1 MRTRCMALFALAALA
16 SGAGNV
22 EWGGREPHLAV
33 VDPVCGNEPGT
44 DELIKKACE
53 VVCKTYKHSPVFR
66 VSTDE
71 FTAIL
76 RGEDYHQRDEL
87 LRQMWSKCLVCQ
99 GELSL
104 QIGSGMAV
112 YDPERDRSFA
122 SVYQRAKALL
132 SAGSDQE

>member
-1 MRTRCMALFALAALA
+1 
-16 SGAGNV
+16 
-22 EWGGREPHLAV
+22 
-33 VDPVCGNEPGT
+33 
-44 DELIKKACE
+44 
-53 VVCKTYKHSPVFR
+53 
-66 VSTDE
+66 
-71 FTAIL
+71 
-76 RGEDYHQRDEL
+76 
-87 LRQMWSKCLVCQ
+87 MWSKCLVCQ